1 MKPPAEINAEV
12 VLPSGDRIRWDSA
25 APNVENRPL
34 SPTFTSESGKGFA
47 AGSVTLTRPTER
59 DWPELGLLNELI
71 LRTATG
77 RTVYQGR
84 AQGVPVSDTFQF
96 DCDGWWSHGEQRTMT
111 EVLIDRDLGRWE
123 GPRLSRRTLLVA
135 LSNTPITEPAVSP
148 DDIDKLMA
156 LRLSMPPSPASP
168 VPWSEAWYDAGSSRV
183 AAIYY
188 DMISVSASGDF
199 GFIGTATDE
208 LGTGALSTADLLT
221 GTNSTDV
228 DTFTP
233 STPARFGRA
242 FAYRSGTANTAEKSM
257 TLRKL
262 TVVGDHGIPTVTH
275 PEGTPAVT
283 ASEAI
288 KYLASKYA
296 PKWDV
301 SGVQDTS
308 YPIPHATWNEPI
320 TASDAIKQLNSY
332 HLWKLGVWED
342 RRLEFAPYDL
352 AVADWQVANGIDG
365 VSVEYQGDTT
375 ENVFNG
381 CSVTFTDFSGLQQRL
396 TPEDTDD
403 LKDEAEW
410 IAANQWGDQ
419 AWLEITVSW
428 PTTADDA
435 VTIGNIALAS
445 ANQAK
450 RPSTITVPMHIK
462 DINGSWWPS
471 SYVRADQTIL
481 VTNQHTPVPRLI
493 TRASWSNHVL
503 TITTDNAIDT
513 MEAFNQR
520 IGTALTA
527 NGLT

>member
-25 APNVENRPL
+25 APNIENRPL

-47 AGSVTLTRPTER
+47 AGQVTLTRPTER
-59 DWPELGLLNELI
+59 NYPELGLLNELI

-77 RTVYQGR
+77 KIVYQGR
-84 AQGVPVSDTFQF
+84 AQGIPVGEDWVF

-111 EVLIDRDLGRWE
+111 EILVDRDLNRWN
-123 GPRLSRRTLLVA
+123 GPSVSRRAAMIPSIVRTMNGPEVTSDEA
-135 LSNTPITEPAVSP
+135 TGQPA
-148 DDIDKLMA
+148 INLN
-156 LRLSMPPSPASP
+156 LPPSSTLA
-168 VPWSEAWYDAGSSRV
+168 WAEAWYDAGSSL
-183 AAIYY
+183 AASLYY
-188 DMISVSASGDF
+188 QMTSSSLSTHTFDMYSASADNAAGATLILTDQLTGTDSSASG
-199 GFIGTATDE
+199 TVT
-208 LGTGALSTADLLT
+208 L
-221 GTNSTDV
+221 
-228 DTFTP
+228 
-233 STPARFGRA
+233 TPARYILIEHGVI
-242 FAYRSGTANTAEKSM
+242 GTTGTSETRV
-257 TLRKL
+257 TLSKL
-262 TVVGDHGIPTVTH
+262 TVVGGHGIQTVT
-275 PEGTPAVT
+275 GDDGAPAIT

-296 PKWDV
+296 PKWNT
-301 SGVQDTS
+301 SGVESTS
-308 YPIPHATWNEPI
+308 YPIPHATWTEPV
-320 TASDAIKQLNSY
+320 TAADAIKQLNSY
-332 HLWKLGVWED
+332 HLWRLGVWED

-381 CSVTFTDFSGLQQRL
+381 CTVTFTDFSGKQQRV
-396 TPEDTDD
+396 TPDDSTD
-403 LKDEAEW
+403 LKDTSEW

-419 AWLEITVSW
+419 AWLDISVSW
-428 PTTADDA
+428 PCRLDNA
-435 VTIGNIALAS
+435 VEIGRIALAS

-462 DINGSWWPS
+462 DIHGSWWPS

-520 IGTALTA
+520 IGTALAA